1 MLKNITEWTL
11 VLSIF
16 GVAAAL
22 GNWFGYDVLPLVAIP
37 GLLILI
43 VVSILGLV
51 MEKLIP
57 GNIPAVGYIGLIGIL
72 ISLPMV
78 PGSNFVVEWTS
89 KVSILALATPILAYA
104 GISIGSNWADFRK
117 LGFRSVVVAMMVFLG
132 TFIGSALIAEIILR
146 WQGII

>member
-11 VLSIF
+11 VLSVF
-16 GVAAAL
+16 GLVATL
-22 GNWFGYDVLPLVAIP
+22 GNWIGYDVLPWVAIP
-37 GLLILI
+37 GMIILI
-43 VVSILGLV
+43 VVSVIGLIL
-51 MEKLIP
+51 EKVVP
-57 GNIPAVGYIGLIGIL
+57 GNLPALGYIGLIGII
-72 ISLPMV
+72 ISLPWV
-78 PGSNFVVEWTS
+78 PGSEFVVEWTS

-117 LGFRSVVVAMMVFLG
+117 LGIRSVIVALMVFLG